1 MEWLLEMDGQ
11 LLLWLKETF
20 AHPVLDR
27 LMIFISALGDSG
39 FCWIALAALFLLL
52 GMKRKVWR
60 QRGCLLLF
68 SLAIDALLCN
78 VLLKPLVGRT
88 RPYELLGY
96 ELLIPPMNDP
106 SFPSGHTAA
115 SFAAA
120 AALFAMDWRWGIAA
134 YVFAAVMG
142 FSRLYLGVHFP
153 TDVLAGALLGIAAA
167 KLALF
172 LWNKWKDKSANKS
185 DL

>member
-11 LLLWLKETF
+11 LLLWLKEAF

-39 FCWIALAALFLLL
+39 FCWIALGILFLLL
-52 GMKRKVWR
+52 GVKRKVWR
-60 QRGCLLLF
+60 QRGALLLL
-68 SLAIDALLCN
+68 SLAVDALLCN

-120 AALFAMDWRWGIAA
+120 TALFAMNRRWGIAA

-153 TDVLAGALLGIAAA
+153 TDVLAGAAVGIVAA
-167 KLALF
+167 KAALC
-172 LWNKWKDKSANKS
+172 LWKKYEEKRCK
-185 DL
+185 